1 MEEIPAAKNT
11 KDKDKERKGS
21 ACRQIHPMSAIVKV
35 VGMGMVME
43 LMFRIQLMLVIWEKG
58 FRARY

>member
-1 MEEIPAAKNT
+1 MEEILAAKNT

-35 VGMGMVME
+35 GGMGMVM
-43 LMFRIQLMLVIWEKG
+43 
-58 FRARY
+58 